1 MRLIQI
7 QPILQN
13 ILNMLSTTLSIEGS
27 IIDNEYNLLAYT
39 DNYLKYKGSEV
50 HSPFIKKVMEVGEII
65 VSQPGH
71 MPICKGCRFQDKC
84 PAKIEIL
91 HSILFEGSPVGTISI
106 SSFNHADD
114 CLIDKDIKAY
124 AKAVLDTAILIES
137 VLHKQAQIDRM
148 PLYEEMLR
156 TAIDCSPDSILCVNQ
171 QGVIMNFN
179 RNASHLFEN
188 SDLRDSRF
196 TAILPEN
203 RLTRLLNPSF
213 TGRIQTQVR
222 NRRFYV
228 SSRPILWDNIFYGA
242 VIRLSSDMDLEKR
255 SDFPVHYIEF
265 NLDRI
270 LGSSPSILTLKDQIR
285 RIAPQDSSV
294 LIIGETGTG
303 KELVARGIH
312 ATSLRADHPFVAVN
326 CAAVPETLLESE
338 FFGYDEGAF
347 TGALKKGKSGLIEL
361 ANGGTLFLDEIGDMP
376 MNLQAKLLRVLQD
389 GELRRLGGEKSTR
402 INVRIVAATNQDL
415 KILVDK
421 GRFRK
426 DLYYRLDVIRLTTPP
441 LRERQADIPFL
452 AGAFLRSFSNRFNSN
467 ISTFDP
473 DALALLASYA
483 WPGNVREL
491 ENVIEYAVNL
501 EPGETISREILLNK
515 ITGDSSDTGA
525 TLKEQIDFFEKR
537 LIQDALTRFGTDL
550 GGKRRVAEELDI
562 GLRTLYRK
570 LESLN
575 IEQ

>member
-1 MRLIQI
+1 MRLINI

-13 ILNMLSTTLSIEGS
+13 ILNVLSTALGIEGS

-65 VSQPGH
+65 VSQPGL
-71 MPICKGCRFQDKC
+71 MPICKGCRFQEKC

-91 HSILFEGSPVGTISI
+91 HSILFEGRPVGTISI
-106 SSFNHADD
+106 SSFNNADD
-114 CLIDKDIKAY
+114 CLIDKDIKSY

-137 VLHKQAQIDRM
+137 ILHKQAKIERT

-156 TAIDCSPDSILCVNQ
+156 TAIDCSSDSILCVNQ
-171 QGVIMNFN
+171 QGLVLNFN
-179 RNASHLFEN
+179 RNAAHLF
-188 SDLRDSRF
+188 SDCALKDSRF

-203 RLTRLLNPSF
+203 RFTKLLSPTFN
-213 TGRIQTQVR
+213 GRIQTTIA

-228 SSRPILWDNIFYGA
+228 SSRPILWDGLFYGA
-242 VIRLSSDMDLEKR
+242 VIRLSPDTELEKR
-255 SDFPVHYIEF
+255 NDYPMHFIEF
-265 NLDRI
+265 DLNRM
-270 LGSSPSILTLKDQIR
+270 LGESPSICMLKDQIR
-285 RIAPQDSSV
+285 QVSPLDSSV
-294 LIIGETGTG
+294 LITGETGTG

-312 ATSLRADHPFVAVN
+312 ATSRRSAHPFVAVN
-326 CAAVPETLLESE
+326 CAAVPESLLESE

-376 MNLQAKLLRVLQD
+376 MNLQVKLLRVLQD
-389 GELRRLGGEKSTR
+389 GELRRLGGEKCTR
-402 INVRIVAATNQDL
+402 IDVRIVAATNQDL
-415 KILVDK
+415 KTLVDE

-426 DLYYRLDVIRLTTPP
+426 DLYYRLDVIRLPMPP
-441 LRERQADIPFL
+441 LRERKSDISIL
-452 AGAFLRSFSNRFNSN
+452 AEAFLKSFSNRFNRSM
-467 ISTFDP
+467 SGFDS
-473 DALALLASYA
+473 DALLLLEGYS

-501 EPGETISREILLNK
+501 EPGKTISKRTLLNK
-515 ITGDSSDTGA
+515 INLTLALDSVS
-525 TLKEQIDFFEKR
+525 LKDQIDSFER
-537 LIQDALTRFGTDL
+537 QLIQDALSRYGTGL
-550 GGKRRVAEELDI
+550 NGKRRVAEELNI

-575 IEQ
+575 IDA

>member
-1 MRLIQI
+1 MRLINI

-13 ILNMLSTTLSIEGS
+13 ILNMLSTTLGIEGS

-65 VSQPGH
+65 VSQPGL
-71 MPICKGCRFQDKC
+71 MPICKGCRFQEKC

-91 HSILFEGSPVGTISI
+91 HSILFEGRPVGTISI
-106 SSFNHADD
+106 SSFNNADD
-114 CLIDKDIKAY
+114 CLIDKDIKSY
-124 AKAVLDTAILIES
+124 AKAVLDAAILIES
-137 VLHKQAQIDRM
+137 VLHKQAQIERV

-171 QGVIMNFN
+171 QGLVLNFN
-179 RNASHLFEN
+179 RNAAHLFSE
-188 SDLRDSRF
+188 SDLKDSRF

-203 RLTRLLNPSF
+203 RFTKLLSPSF
-213 TGRIQTQVR
+213 TGRIQTTIS

-228 SSRPILWDNIFYGA
+228 SSRPILWDSVFCGA
-242 VIRLSSDMDLEKR
+242 VIRLSPDTELEKH
-255 SDFPVHYIEF
+255 SNYPMYFIEF
-265 NLDRI
+265 DLDHM
-270 LGSSPSILTLKDQIR
+270 LGASPSICTLKDQIR
-285 RIAPQDSSV
+285 QIAPLDSSI
-294 LIIGETGTG
+294 LITGETGTG

-312 ATSLRADHPFVAVN
+312 ASSRRSAQPFVAVN
-326 CAAVPETLLESE
+326 CAAVPESLLESE

-376 MNLQAKLLRVLQD
+376 MNLQVKLLRVLQD
-389 GELRRLGGEKSTR
+389 GELRRLGGEKCTR
-402 INVRIVAATNQDL
+402 IDVRIVAATNQDL
-415 KILVDK
+415 KSLVDE

-426 DLYYRLDVIRLTTPP
+426 DLFYRLDVIRLLMPP
-441 LRERQADIPFL
+441 LRERKSDIPIL
-452 AGAFLRSFSNRFNSN
+452 ADAFLKAFSNRFNR
-467 ISTFDP
+467 TFSGFAP
-473 DALALLASYA
+473 DALSLLESYS

-491 ENVIEYAVNL
+491 ENVVEYAVNL
-501 EPGETISREILLNK
+501 EPGTIISKAVLLNK
-515 ITGDSSDTGA
+515 ISVVPSSDA
-525 TLKEQIDFFEKR
+525 SSLKDQIETFEKR
-537 LIQDALTRFGTDL
+537 LIRDALSRYGSDL
-550 GGKRRVAEELDI
+550 NGKRRVAEELDI

-575 IEQ
+575 IEL